1 MNKSLLTGIILTVVG
16 VCMLIYQGFRFT
28 TQEKVVDLG
37 PLEVNA
43 QKTRELPIPPIVG
56 WIVTVSGVA
65 VFVNGMRSSKA

>member
-56 WIVTVSGVA
+56 WIVTVAGVA